1 LVVLRNPELVV
12 RITSRCP
19 AVISPSPKMMMG
31 VMEMSVMMMME
42 ANTSRHMVETDKQL
56 SKELL

>member
-1 LVVLRNPELVV
+1 
-12 RITSRCP
+12 
-19 AVISPSPKMMMG
+19 MMG

-56 SKELL
+56 SKELLWILTEHSLFCMRYYNLPI